1 MKKPSPL
8 GRVAEHKRGQER
20 YGNISPK
27 LYRQSEIVLYLF
39 RHGFAVPPSPEGK
52 AFIERS
58 DFLKRKKKLQE
69 SAGAL
74 AAVCQLRSGD
84 THPFGA
90 VRGFVPLG
98 GGEERVY
105 REMREAIPVL
115 DAAVGKMVRLCGGF
129 SVQCKNPEAQKK
141 LNAFLQMMPCGRGQ
155 MGIES
160 FLSGYLDSLLTY
172 GRAVGELVVAGGKLR
187 AVCWGD
193 VTALEV
199 QEGENPLD
207 VVLWGVDE
215 HGMMRPLPYQ
225 QLLLFTTWHPEPGHP
240 YGVSMFRGM
249 PFLADILLK
258 IYNTFGSNWER
269 AGNVRYSVICKGAEE
284 LDPGAAQERGRAVA
298 SEWARAMEDCKNGT
312 VRDFV
317 AVGDVEIKVIGGE
330 APILDSQVP
339 VRQIL
344 EQLVAK
350 TGLPPFLLGLSWST
364 TERMSA
370 QQADLLTSELWA
382 LRRAVEPAMRKIC
395 RMYLALEGLDDRVE
409 ILWDDI
415 SLQDITQEAQADLYR
430 AQAEKYRAE
439 AGR

>member
-1 MKKPSPL
+1 M
-8 GRVAEHKRGQER
+8 
-20 YGNISPK
+20 
-27 LYRQSEIVLYLF
+27 
-39 RHGFAVPPSPEGK
+39 
-52 AFIERS
+52 
-58 DFLKRKKKLQE
+58 KRKKDKT
-69 SAGAL
+69 SPV
-74 AAVCQLRSGD
+74 AAACQLRGGSI
-84 THPFGA
+84 HPFGA
-90 VRGFVPLG
+90 MRGFTPLG
-98 GGEERVY
+98 GGEERIY
-105 REMREAIPVL
+105 REMREALPVL

-129 SVQCKNPEAQKK
+129 EVKCRNPQAQER
-141 LNAFLQMMPCGRGQ
+141 LNAFLAMMPCGRGQ

-172 GRAVGELVVAGGKLR
+172 GRAVGELVVVGGKLR

-199 QEGENPLD
+199 EEGNDSLD
-207 VVLWGVDE
+207 VVLWGRDRF
-215 HGMMRPLPYQ
+215 GLMRPLPYQ
-225 QLLLFTTWHPEPGHP
+225 HLLLFTTMHPEPAHP

-258 IYNTFGSNWER
+258 IYNTIGTNWER
-269 AGNVRYSVICKGAEE
+269 AGNIRYSVICKGAEN
-284 LDPGAAQERGRAVA
+284 LDPTAAQERGKAVA
-298 SEWARAMEDCKNGT
+298 EQWAKAMEDGKNGT

-330 APILDSQVP
+330 APILDSEVP

-364 TERMSA
+364 TERMST

-382 LRRAVEPAMRKIC
+382 LRRTVEPAMRKIC
-395 RMYLALEGLDDRVE
+395 QTFLALEGLDNRVE
-409 ILWDDI
+409 LLWDDI
-415 SLQDITQEAQADLYR
+415 SLQDITQQAQAELYG

-439 AGR
+439 AARP

>member
-1 MKKPSPL
+1 MK
-8 GRVAEHKRGQER
+8 Q
-20 YGNISPK
+20 
-27 LYRQSEIVLYLF
+27 
-39 RHGFAVPPSPEGK
+39 
-52 AFIERS
+52 
-58 DFLKRKKKLQE
+58 KKQE
-69 SAGAL
+69 SGAM
-74 AAVCQLRSGD
+74 AAVCQLRGGNI
-84 THPFGA
+84 HPFGA
-90 VRGFVPLG
+90 MRHFTPLG

-105 REMREAIPVL
+105 REMRESIPVL

-129 SVQCKNPEAQKK
+129 EVRCKNPQAQHK

-172 GRAVGELVVAGGKLR
+172 GRAVGEMVVAGGKLR

-193 VTALEV
+193 VTTLEV
-199 QEGENPLD
+199 QEGNNSLD
-207 VVLWGVDE
+207 VVLWGMDD
-215 HGMMRPLPYQ
+215 HGLMRPLPYQ
-225 QLLLFTTWHPEPGHP
+225 HLLLFTTMNPEPAHP

-258 IYNTFGSNWER
+258 IYNTIGSNWER
-269 AGNVRYSVICKGAEE
+269 AGNLRYSVICKGAEN
-284 LDPGAAQERGRAVA
+284 LDPVTAQERGKAVA
-298 SEWARAMEDCKNGT
+298 EQWSKAMEDGKNGT

-330 APILDSQVP
+330 APLLDSEVP

-364 TERMSA
+364 TERMST
-370 QQADLLTSELWA
+370 QQADILTSELWA
-382 LRRAVEPAMRKIC
+382 LRRTVEPAMRKIC
-395 RMYLALEGLDDRVE
+395 QTFLALEGLDNRVE

-415 SLQDITQEAQADLYR
+415 SLQDITQESQAALYN

-439 AGR
+439 AKLAQEPV

>member
-1 MKKPSPL
+1 M
-8 GRVAEHKRGQER
+8 
-20 YGNISPK
+20 
-27 LYRQSEIVLYLF
+27 
-39 RHGFAVPPSPEGK
+39 
-52 AFIERS
+52 
-58 DFLKRKKKLQE
+58 
-69 SAGAL
+69 
-74 AAVCQLRSGD
+74 AAVCQLRGGNI
-84 THPFGA
+84 HPFGA
-90 VRGFVPLG
+90 MRHFTPLG

-105 REMREAIPVL
+105 REMRESIPVL

-129 SVQCKNPEAQKK
+129 EVRCKNPQAQHK

-172 GRAVGELVVAGGKLR
+172 GRAVGEMVVAGGKLR

-193 VTALEV
+193 VTTLEV
-199 QEGENPLD
+199 QEGNNSLD
-207 VVLWGVDE
+207 VVLWGMDD
-215 HGMMRPLPYQ
+215 HGLMRPLPYQ
-225 QLLLFTTWHPEPGHP
+225 HLLLFTTMNPEPAHP

-258 IYNTFGSNWER
+258 IYNTIGSNWER
-269 AGNVRYSVICKGAEE
+269 AGNLRYSVICKGAEN
-284 LDPGAAQERGRAVA
+284 LDPITAQERGKAVA
-298 SEWARAMEDCKNGT
+298 EQWAKAMEDGKNGT

-330 APILDSQVP
+330 APLLDSEVP

-364 TERMSA
+364 TERMST
-370 QQADLLTSELWA
+370 QQADILTSELWA
-382 LRRAVEPAMRKIC
+382 LRRTVEPAMRKIC
-395 RMYLALEGLDDRVE
+395 QTFLALEGLDNRVE

-415 SLQDITQEAQADLYR
+415 SLQDITQESQAALYN

-439 AGR
+439 AKLAQEPV

>member
-1 MKKPSPL
+1 M
-8 GRVAEHKRGQER
+8 
-20 YGNISPK
+20 
-27 LYRQSEIVLYLF
+27 
-39 RHGFAVPPSPEGK
+39 
-52 AFIERS
+52 
-58 DFLKRKKKLQE
+58 KRKKKE
-69 SAGAL
+69 GGGM
-74 AAVCQLRSGD
+74 AAVCQLRNGD
-84 THPFGA
+84 IHPFGA
-90 VRGFVPLG
+90 MRGFTPLG

-129 SVQCKNPEAQKK
+129 EVKCRNPQAQQK
-141 LNAFLQMMPCGRGQ
+141 LNEFLRMVPCGRGQ

-199 QEGENPLD
+199 EEGDNALD
-207 VVLWGVDE
+207 MVLWGRDA
-215 HGMMRPLPYQ
+215 HGLLRPLPYQ
-225 QLLLFTTWHPEPGHP
+225 HLLLFTTMHPEPAHP

-258 IYNTFGSNWER
+258 IYNTIGVNWER
-269 AGNVRYSVICKGAEE
+269 AGNIRYSVTCKGGEE
-284 LDPGAAQERGRAVA
+284 LDPAAAQERGRAVA
-298 SEWARAMEDCKNGT
+298 EQWAKAMEDSKNGT

-317 AVGDVEIKVIGGE
+317 AVGDVQIKVIGGE
-330 APILDSQVP
+330 APILDSEVP

-350 TGLPPFLLGLSWST
+350 TGLPPFLLGLNWST
-364 TERMSA
+364 TERMST

-382 LRRAVEPAMRKIC
+382 LRRTVEPAMRKIC
-395 RMYLALEGLDDRVE
+395 QTFLALEGLDNRVE
-409 ILWDDI
+409 IVWDDI

-430 AQAEKYRAE
+430 AQAEKCRAE
-439 AGR
+439 GRE

>member
-1 MKKPSPL
+1 M
-8 GRVAEHKRGQER
+8 
-20 YGNISPK
+20 
-27 LYRQSEIVLYLF
+27 
-39 RHGFAVPPSPEGK
+39 
-52 AFIERS
+52 
-58 DFLKRKKKLQE
+58 KRKKQE
-69 SAGAL
+69 SGAM
-74 AAVCQLRSGD
+74 AAVCQLRGGNI
-84 THPFGA
+84 HPFGA
-90 VRGFVPLG
+90 MRYFTPLG

-105 REMREAIPVL
+105 REMRESIPVL

-129 SVQCKNPEAQKK
+129 EVRCKNPQAQHK

-172 GRAVGELVVAGGKLR
+172 GRAVGEMVVAGGKLR

-193 VTALEV
+193 VTTLEV
-199 QEGENPLD
+199 QEGNNSLD
-207 VVLWGVDE
+207 VVLWGMDD
-215 HGMMRPLPYQ
+215 HGLMRPLPYQ
-225 QLLLFTTWHPEPGHP
+225 HLLLFTTMNPEPAHP

-258 IYNTFGSNWER
+258 IYNTIGSNWER
-269 AGNVRYSVICKGAEE
+269 AGNLRYSVICKGGEN
-284 LDPGAAQERGRAVA
+284 LDPVTAQERGKAVA
-298 SEWARAMEDCKNGT
+298 EQWSKAMEDGKNGT
-312 VRDFV
+312 IRDFV

-330 APILDSQVP
+330 APLLDSEVP

-364 TERMSA
+364 TERMST
-370 QQADLLTSELWA
+370 QQADILTSELWA
-382 LRRAVEPAMRKIC
+382 LRRTVEPAMRKIC
-395 RMYLALEGLDDRVE
+395 QTFLALEGLDNRVE

-415 SLQDITQEAQADLYR
+415 SLQDITQESQAALYN

-439 AGR
+439 AKLAQEPV